1 MLNVA
6 IYGASGYGG
15 VELLRILLAHPD
27 VRVVQAT
34 SREPGRRVDDVHPG
48 LRGLTDL
55 ALTESKPDALQSD
68 LDVVFFA
75 LPHGE
80 SAAVAEAVAQRC
92 PRAKLID
99 LAQDF
104 RTGHE
109 PSGWVYGLPELFRE
123 RIVGARKI
131 ACPGCFATAILLAT
145 GPAIAHN
152 PAIQP
157 SIVIVDAKTGSSGS
171 GASAQAGTH
180 HPTRVA
186 THKAYKVF
194 EHQHEREIKAAWAAL
209 GQRRSE
215 DTKKQGNKGTRLGA
229 GATNA
234 APGDP
239 SAGSGETT
247 ALPKLAFVPQS
258 TPLVR
263 GIYACCYLTYCSDL
277 PGPEPL
283 DRTFADFYRGSPFVR
298 VLSESPNVAHVRGT
312 NNAELYVREHDGVWL
327 VISSIDNLVRGA
339 SGQAVQCMNLACGLP
354 EDRGLRLA
362 ALVP

>member
-15 VELLRILLAHPD
+15 VELLRLLLAHPD

-55 ALTESKPDALQSD
+55 ALDESKPDALHPD
-68 LDVVFFA
+68 LDAVFFA

-80 SAAVAEAVAQRC
+80 SAAVVDTVSKRC
-92 PRAKLID
+92 PNARLID

-104 RTGHE
+104 RTGCE
-109 PSGWVYGLPELFRE
+109 AAGWVYGQPELFRE
-123 RIVGARKI
+123 QIAAARKI
-131 ACPGCFATAILLAT
+131 ACPGCFATAILLGV
-145 GPAIAHN
+145 GPALAAGV
-152 PAIQP
+152 AIER
-157 SIVIVDAKTGSSGS
+157 VIVDAKTGSSGS
-171 GASAQAGTH
+171 GAAAQSLTH

-194 EHQHEREIKAAWAAL
+194 EHQHEKEVHAAWSRIPRDKNR
-209 GQRRSE
+209 G
-215 DTKKQGNKGTRLGA
+215 
-229 GATNA
+229 
-234 APGDP
+234 GDLP
-239 SAGSGETT
+239 S
-247 ALPKLAFVPQS
+247 LAFVPQS

-263 GIYACCYLTYCSDL
+263 GIYACCYLIPRGGAASIDL
-277 PGPEPL
+277 SAAYRDL
-283 DRTFADFYRGSPFVR
+283 FRGSPFVR
-298 VLSESPNVAHVRGT
+298 VLNEPPNVAHVRGT
-312 NNAELYVREHDGVWL
+312 NNAELYIREHAGLWL

-339 SGQAVQCMNLACGLP
+339 SGQAVQCLNLAFGLP

>member
-6 IYGASGYGG
+6 VYGASGYGG
-15 VELLRILLAHPD
+15 VELLRLLLAHPD
-27 VRVVQAT
+27 VRVAQAT
-34 SREPGRRVDDVHPG
+34 SREPGRRVDEVHPG

-55 ALTESKPDALQSD
+55 TLSESKPEALQPD

-80 SAAVAEAVAQRC
+80 SAAVADSVAQRC

-109 PSGWVYGLPELFRE
+109 AGGWVYGQPELFRE
-123 RIVGARKI
+123 RIANAKKI

-145 GPAIAHN
+145 GPALALN

-171 GASAQAGTH
+171 GATAQAGTH

-209 GQRRSE
+209 SRGRSGE
-215 DTKKQGNKGTRLGA
+215 TKKQRDKETRGIAGKTNAGA
-229 GATNA
+229 G
-234 APGDP
+234 
-239 SAGSGETT
+239 ETP
-247 ALPKLAFVPQS
+247 ALPTLAFVPQS

-263 GIYACCYLTYCSDL
+263 GIYACCYLAYCGDSL
-277 PGPEPL
+277 GLETL
-283 DRTFADFYRGSPFVR
+283 DRDYADFYRGSPFVR
-298 VLSESPNVAHVRGT
+298 LLSVPPNVAHVRGT